1 MYVSAYPWVMHT
13 QSCVELQFYPTTSV
27 SLSSITVD
35 HVLLLIYNVGSA
47 VETTEDISSCV
58 LSHMQS

>member
-1 MYVSAYPWVMHT
+1 MYVSVYPWVMHT
-13 QSCVELQFYPTTSV
+13 QSCVELHLYPSTSV

-47 VETTEDISSCV
+47 VETTEDIFSCDP
-58 LSHMQS
+58 SHMQS